1 VKLLIKLGGTLLEN
15 PETRVSLARQAAQL
29 AARGDQT
36 VVVHGG
42 GKRLSRYLK
51 ERGVESEFRHGL
63 RVTPPELMDAVL
75 RIYAGEVNHRFLAEL
90 NGAGARAVGLSGVDA
105 GLVRAVQ
112 LDPALGAVGRV
123 ESVDPAVLDML
134 TESGFLPLVACVA
147 GGDAGAVFNV
157 NADQMA
163 AACGAGFRADRLI
176 FLTDVAGVLDGQGA
190 LQQQLDIA
198 GAEALIASG
207 AAQGGMEAKLR
218 AAIQALGDGADQIRI
233 AAGAE
238 LDVLL
243 RIVDADE
250 SLGTRLTRDASAA

>member
-1 VKLLIKLGGTLLEN
+1 MKLLIKLGGTLLEN
-15 PETRVSLARQAAQL
+15 PETRASLARQAAQL

-51 ERGVESEFRHGL
+51 EGGIESEFRNGL

-105 GLVRAVQ
+105 GLVRAVE
-112 LDPALGAVGRV
+112 LDPALGSVGRV
-123 ESVDPAVLDML
+123 ESVDPAVLDCL
-134 TESGFLPLVACVA
+134 TSSGFLPLVACVA
-147 GGDAGAVFNV
+147 GGDAAAVFNV

-176 FLTDVAGVLDGQGA
+176 FLTDVAGVLDGDGV
-190 LQQQLDIA
+190 LQPHLDVA
-198 GAEALIASG
+198 AAEALIESG

-218 AAIQALGDGADQIRI
+218 AAIQALADGAAQVRI
-233 AAGAE
+233 AAGSE
-238 LDVLL
+238 PDILTRLIDN
-243 RIVDADE
+243 DE
-250 SLGTRLTRDASAA
+250 DLGTRLTRE